1 MNRIALRSPKL
12 VLWLAVSAGLLLV
25 IGANA
30 HLVYLAVMSQPEC
43 VTHARVGETA
53 PDGGRFGAA
62 RSSCNPQT
70 R

>member
-1 MNRIALRSPKL
+1 MSRITLRSPK
-12 VLWLAVSAGLLLV
+12 VALWLAVCAGLLLV

-30 HLVYLAVMSQPEC
+30 HLVYMAVMSQPDC
-43 VTHARVGETA
+43 VAHARAGEAT
-53 PDGGRFGAA
+53 PDGARFGAA

>member
-1 MNRIALRSPKL
+1 MNRIALRSPKV
-12 VLWLAVSAGLLLV
+12 VLWLAVCAGLLLV

-30 HLVYLAVMSQPEC
+30 HLVYMAVMSQPEC
-43 VTHARVGETA
+43 VAHARVGETA
-53 PDGGRFGAA
+53 PDDARFGAA

>member
-1 MNRIALRSPKL
+1 MNRITLRSSKA
-12 VLWLAVSAGLLLV
+12 VLWLAVCAGLLLV

-30 HLVYLAVMSQPEC
+30 HLVYVAIMSQPEC
-43 VTHARVGETA
+43 VAHVRPGETA
-53 PDGGRFGAA
+53 PDQARFGAA

>member
-1 MNRIALRSPKL
+1 MITLRSPKA
-12 VLWLAVSAGLLLV
+12 VLWLAACAGLLLV
-25 IGANA
+25 VGANA
-30 HLVYLAVMSQPEC
+30 HLVYVAVMSQPEC

-53 PDGGRFGAA
+53 PDGAGFGAA

>member
-1 MNRIALRSPKL
+1 MSRITLRSPK
-12 VLWLAVSAGLLLV
+12 VALWLAVCAGLLLV

-30 HLVYLAVMSQPEC
+30 HLVYMAVMSQPDC
-43 VTHARVGETA
+43 VAHARVGEAT
-53 PDGGRFGAA
+53 PDGARFGAA